1 MATRKRKLK
10 AAPAPAP
17 GTGYCVETIA
27 LSVFNLLSR
36 ARRPLARAEVFA
48 MLRLPHVWDPRLA
61 ESEIDAGADHLLKLG
76 WIDETCGALDL
87 KDRHQMTQLGRDVV
101 RDPTDP
107 RGAKLLMLG
116 AYQ

>member
-27 LSVFNLLSR
+27 LSVFNVLSR
-36 ARRPLARAEVFA
+36 ARRPLARADVFA
-48 MLRLPHVWDPRLA
+48 MLRLPHVWDARVS
-61 ESEIDAGADHLLKLG
+61 EREIDAGVGHLLTLG
-76 WIDETCGALDL
+76 WVDETSGVLDL
-87 KDRHQMTQLGRDVV
+87 KDRHQMTNLGRDVV

-107 RGAKLLMLG
+107 SGRALLMMG

>member
-10 AAPAPAP
+10 ASPSP

-36 ARRPLARAEVFA
+36 ARRPLARVEVFA

-87 KDRHQMTQLGRDVV
+87 KDRHQMTKLGRDVV

-107 RGAKLLMLG
+107 SGRALLMLG